1 MIIKLRNKHILEID
15 DFQFR
20 CCIGKNGLKKNKKE
34 GDKSTPMGKYELGRI
49 FYRPDRIKNF
59 TCKIKKIE
67 IKKKMGW
74 CDDPT
79 NKYYNQLI
87 NIEKK
92 KLKCEKLYRK
102 DSKYDI
108 LIEINY
114 NRKKIIPFKGSAI
127 FLHLTK
133 NYKPTAGCI
142 AIKKND
148 MEILIKILS
157 KKNYIKI
164 A

>member
-34 GDKSTPMGKYELGRI
+34 GDKSTPIGKYELGRI
-49 FYRPDRIKNF
+49 FYRPDRIQNF
-59 TCKIKKIE
+59 TCKIKKIK

-87 NIEKK
+87 NSEKK
-92 KLKCEKLYRK
+92 K
-102 DSKYDI
+102 
-108 LIEINY
+108 IE
-114 NRKKIIPFKGSAI
+114 
-127 FLHLTK
+127 
-133 NYKPTAGCI
+133 
-142 AIKKND
+142 
-148 MEILIKILS
+148 M
-157 KKNYIKI
+157 
-164 A
+164 

>member
-1 MIIKLRNKHILEID
+1 
-15 DFQFR
+15 
-20 CCIGKNGLKKNKKE
+20 
-34 GDKSTPMGKYELGRI
+34 
-49 FYRPDRIKNF
+49 
-59 TCKIKKIE
+59 
-67 IKKKMGW
+67 MGW

-92 KLKCEKLYRK
+92 KLKCERLYRS

-148 MEILIKILS
+148 MEILIKILN